1 MLFEARFRQ
10 PIADGDVTL
19 TFRRWKRSQ
28 VVAGRRYRTAAGML
42 EVDAVDIVSPG
53 DITDD
58 DARRAG
64 RPSAGALLAQLPGA
78 PDLPIYRVRFHA
90 VLDADPRDVLA
101 ATADLSDADVAAI
114 DRRLHRLD
122 RASAV
127 GPWTAATLRAIAER
141 PAVRAPDLAAEF
153 GRETAPFKLDVR
165 KLKAL
170 GLTISLRVG
179 YRLSPRG
186 EAYLRRT
193 TR

>member
-1 MLFEARFRQ
+1 MLFEAKYRE
-10 PIADGDVTL
+10 PIASGAVDL

-28 VVAGRRYRTAAGML
+28 AVVGHRYRTPAGRL
-42 EVDAVDIVSPG
+42 EVDAVDVVASE

-64 RPSAGALLAQLPGA
+64 QPSAAALVTSLRGPEDG
-78 PDLPIYRVRFHA
+78 PVFRVRFHA
-90 VLDADPRDVLA
+90 VTEPDERDVLA
-101 ATADLSDADVAAI
+101 ADDALSAADRADI
-114 DRRLHRLD
+114 DRRLDRLD
-122 RASAV
+122 RASPW
-127 GPWTAATLRAIAER
+127 GPWTRATLEAIADH
-141 PAVRAPDLAAEF
+141 PGVRAPDLAASF

-186 EAYLRRT
+186 ESYLSRR
-193 TR
+193 